1 MNKVDI
7 LEELANIV
15 PDTFKNLDA
24 DKQYR
29 LTKTGSK
36 RANWSVM
43 DGDSVRGDL
52 YIVPVLES
60 YGIRVHGNGFTDYI
74 RTSPVVKIV
83 DATES
88 VINFETEG
96 GYYKLEVLGDN

>member
-7 LEELANIV
+7 IEELQSIV

-24 DKQYR
+24 DREYR

-36 RANWSVM
+36 RANWMVVE
-43 DGDSVRGDL
+43 GDTVRGEL
-52 YIVPVLES
+52 QIVPVLES
-60 YGIRVHGNGFTDYI
+60 YGIRVQGGSWSDYI

-83 DATES
+83 DQTDTAIT
-88 VINFETEG
+88 FETEG
-96 GYYKLEVLGDN
+96 GYYKLEVLSDN